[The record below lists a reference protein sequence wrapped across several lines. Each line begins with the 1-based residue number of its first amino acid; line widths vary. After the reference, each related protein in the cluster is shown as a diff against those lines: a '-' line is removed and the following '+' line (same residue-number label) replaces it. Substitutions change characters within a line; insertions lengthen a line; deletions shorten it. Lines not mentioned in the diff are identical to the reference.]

1 MSTQTV
7 VDVIV
12 SGSTTTV
19 VDKRVDGVTT
29 VAGEAPVT
37 NVSGQVPDLGVNTD
51 ILATQGDILSLTND
65 VASLR
70 ANLIVTGTTLTD
82 EIGVLSGVLISTGN
96 QLNFTINNLSGDLI
110 ATGNSLDSLRDILS
124 GNLLDTGQNLQ
135 NQISSND
142 VDIARL
148 EDSTGDLQLNK
159 FDKIGGTI
167 SGNIVPSASGSL
179 SIGTPELPFLSGHF
193 HDITIS
199 NNTLFIGDVPI
210 HSSNGG
216 IDFQSATGQTIFK
229 DVTIRNLTVTGSETI
244 IDVEHLAVKDNTI
257 TLNTGETGAGISLI
271 TGGLIIDRGSLTDA
285 DILFNEEN
293 DRFEFNFP
301 VAIQGSPVVT
311 QGVTGSFITQAK
323 LTETGNT
330 LEGQINTVD
339 GRVDSVVSNLGNTGT
354 TLTNSI
360 DSLSGTTDQS
370 FLSTGSIV
378 DSISGNL
385 ITTGANLQTQV
396 NNISTNVG
404 TTGQTLQSQ
413 ITSNLNNLQSVE
425 TNLITTGQT
434 LTNKINSDVSTVSSN
449 LATTGQTLTAD
460 ILTVS
465 GEINQPFDEL
475 SGNLVTT
482 GQTLQTQITSNDS
495 GILENHNNIN
505 STGGLLLTN
514 INTVSSNLVSTGLIV
529 DDVSGNLITTGQ
541 NLQADIAIVS
551 GIATGGS
558 AQDFRELSGNLITTG
573 QTLQSQ
579 ITSNDNDISDLSG
592 NLSTT
597 GQTLTSLL
605 VQTGN
610 FVDILS
616 GNLITTGNLID
627 SEIAIVSGLVIQN
640 DGDISNLQTAT
651 GTLKSLIDTDSVN
664 LISTGN
670 FLNSEI
676 AIVSGIAGGQDVT
689 ALSGRVNTLSGNL
702 ITTGQT
708 LASDIAIVSGLAT
721 GSSSDPALSGKVDTL
736 SGNLITT
743 GQTLQTQITSNDSD
757 ISTLTSNL
765 GVTGQTLQTQ
775 ITSNDSD
782 ISTIT
787 SNLAT
792 TGQTLQTQIT
802 SNDSDISTLTSNLV
816 TTGQTLT
823 SEIAIVSGIAE
834 NASDEALSGKVDTLS
849 GNLITTGQTLQTQIT
864 SNDSDI
870 TSLTSNLVTT
880 GQTLTTDI
888 TTVSGLIVDN
898 DGDITALKTATG
910 VLKTSTDSNAANL
923 ITTGQTLQTQI
934 TSNDGDISTLTTNLG
949 TTGQT
954 LQTQITSNDS
964 DISTL
969 TSNLITPG
977 QTLTSDISTVS
988 GLITDNDADITALK
1002 SATGVLKTST
1012 DANTTNLITTGQTLQ
1027 TQITSNDGDITTLTS
1042 NLVTTGQ
1049 TLQTQITSND
1059 GDISTLTTNIG
1070 TTGQTLQ
1077 TQITSNDSDITSLTS
1092 NLITTGQSLT
1102 TDINTVSGLIT
1113 DNDADITA
1121 LKTATGVLKTN
1132 SDSNTANLI
1141 TTGQT
1146 LQTQITS
1153 NDGDI
1158 TTLTSNLATTGQ
1170 TLQTQITSNDG
1181 DITTLTSN
1189 LVTTGQTLTTNIDTV
1204 ATNLGTS
1211 GQTLQTQITSN
1222 DSDISTLTSNLGT
1235 TGQTLQTQITSND
1248 SDIASLTTN
1257 LGTTGQTLQTQI
1269 TSNDSDISTLDSTT
1283 VKLTTNQSI
1292 AGNKIFTNDVTINNL
1307 TVTGTEVVVDVE
1319 NLAVKDNIIEINS
1332 GESSAGISRI
1342 SGGIVID
1349 RGTATNANILYNDA
1363 NDRFELN
1370 FPLAV
1375 EGEVVASASN
1385 LITTG
1390 QTLTT
1395 NINTVST
1402 NLGTSGQTLQTQITS
1417 NDSDISTLTTNL
1429 GTTGQTLQTQITSN
1443 DSDISTLTTNLGAT
1457 GQTLQTQITSND
1469 SDISTLTSNLVT
1481 TGQTLQPQITSND
1494 SDISTLTTN
1503 IGTTGQ
1509 TLQTQITS
1517 NDSDISTLTSN
1528 LVTTGQT
1535 LTTNINTVSTNL
1547 GTSGQTL
1554 QTQITSNDTDITNL
1568 SSNLVTTGQTLTT
1581 NINTV
1586 ATNLVTTGQTLT
1598 SEIATVSGLIPAT
1611 VIDGGGT
1618 ANKVPLW
1625 SDANTIGDS
1634 VISQSS
1640 SKIGI
1645 GIASP
1650 SNILHVKHAD
1660 PGIRL
1665 EDSSPDGLYGLLD
1678 AGGGDFIISA
1688 DGGAGS
1694 ANSFISFR
1702 VDGTA
1707 VGSEKMRIT
1716 SAGSV
1721 GIGTNAPSEK
1731 LHIVNSS
1738 DPTIRITN
1746 TDGGTNDTAAFE
1758 LGVSTNTAIA
1768 STRIEA
1774 RRQSDGS
1781 VDLNFRGAGTTS
1793 VAQTSA
1799 QMTLDGVSGAV
1810 GINTT
1815 SPNVSSKLHVYGW
1828 TIIQSA
1834 TNFASLRLQSTT
1846 GSWDIDNNNGTFGLQ
1861 WAGGDKFNITSA
1873 GSVGIGT
1880 NVPATKLDV
1889 YSSSTALRIS
1899 ASGGTSPQLELSSVG
1914 AVNWKLRA
1922 NISSSDFRITK
1933 DSTDYLTILSGGNV
1947 GIGTNAPAHKFEV
1960 YGGGGGTFG
1969 AITNRQSANANTDGI
1984 ATVNY
1989 DGGNSSLRLWV
2000 DASGNRKINAG
2011 TTEVFSFTTTA
2022 VDIKQATTFSSG
2034 RATFSGTAGADGVV
2048 LAGGES
2054 TSLSSRL
2061 FFDNGTAGQAVTI
2074 LNNSGGME
2082 FRTAGTPGSSSGV
2095 VKMTLNSAG
2104 NLGIG
2109 TNSPSKLLEL
2119 AGGGLRL
2126 PNGNSIDWN
2135 NENTRILGSHNSN
2148 KIQFDVGGV
2157 SNVLYLSNGSVGIGT
2172 NAPSEML
2179 HINKSSGTGSFIR
2192 FQDTG
2197 GGGVYIGARSN
2208 VMELYAGGAERMRI
2222 ASDGKVGIG
2231 TNAPATILEASG
2243 TIRSTAFL
2251 PKIQLKRTGNAV
2263 ANGDIEWLGNDDSV
2277 DWSIRANY
2285 DSGGDN
2291 FNIREGTT
2299 SRLYIKS
2306 GKVGIGTVTP
2316 SSNLHVNSEISCG
2329 ADDNNRAMFGY
2340 TPSRFYLGTRQSGTN
2355 YLNTVSVT
2363 SGKVGIGTGAPA
2375 NTFEVNGAARITQ
2388 STSGG
2393 KSYLYMGAV
2402 KPLETHQYNV
2412 GGMSAIYA
2420 NSGWNS
2426 LVVSL
2431 LGPALNGYS
2440 TPLEYIKFSSDGT
2453 DQITSINGNVGIGEA
2468 APDQKLEVAGAIKS
2482 SGAYGFYAGRADT
2495 TWASFGTGVPTI
2507 LLRGAADNSRAGAVQ
2522 FKEYDG
2528 TDTAAIYSTDGTDG
2542 YGLVMAA
2549 YQGDMKFATGSLQGY
2564 KMVILGSGNV
2574 GIGTAAPA
2582 DTLHVYGTGTT
2593 AIFES
2598 SSANSYISIK
2608 EASGGNHVYL
2618 GNQNGLFVI
2627 QTPGSSYSTKFQ
2639 VKSDGNVGV
2648 GVSPSTRLHV
2658 LYPAVGQSGSAVTSI
2673 TKTQATNLGFK
2684 LSFTGGANST
2694 NNIIGGISLGNNGEE
2709 YAGLYAID
2717 GGSSAATDLAFF
2729 VGDTNGI
2736 NEAIHIDSGGT
2747 VQINSPASS
2756 GTRSLTVKLT
2766 DNTSGAAVFEQ
2777 SSNEYLR
2784 INTTNGSEKIILGDN
2799 GTNPKIN
2806 FNGEYDFPTA
2816 DGSAGQVLTTDGSG
2830 TLSFSSAGSG
2840 TVSGSGTD
2848 NYIPRWN
2855 GTTALENSAIYD
2867 NGSSRISL
2875 GSPINTSPW
2884 QALHVQSTGSQFSDG
2899 ASGNNNYNV
2908 VIIDQNAYT
2917 SNYGGGILFG
2927 GKYNSAG
2934 GTTTLAMVS
2943 VSKVNG
2949 DGNFGGKVHI
2959 GGREHGTSNIAKVLT
2974 VTHANVGIIT
2984 TNPVNQLH
2992 VGDGTDNNT
3001 WIGVQATAGYYSGIK
3016 LSRGTGSWS
3025 STANNNFG
3033 IIVTDAGIAISKFT
3047 DPGSNV
3053 TGRGDYLTVVNG
3065 GNVGIGTISPDN
3077 PLEVFGADSGIKISS
3092 ASNNRP
3098 HLRLECGTA
3107 EKLRLSA
3114 NTVYGAIGD
3123 SSDTNRY
3130 MVFKDGRVGINTAT
3144 PGDKLHVYG
3153 GAAIFEDNGNN
3164 INVKNTW
3171 SSGNHDINFIG
3182 GSSVGGSATN
3192 TAARIRCLATAP
3204 GGAATGSLTFT
3215 VNSGDTFVDA
3225 LYIKE
3230 NGNVGVGTNAPVKK
3244 LDVRAAA
3251 SWDGIHIGSTAGS
3264 ATAIDF
3270 ARSTTHAN
3278 PTARIGVAEP
3288 GATHTSDMRFFT
3300 SDASG
3305 GAPNLVEKMRID
3317 PNGKVGIGTTDPV
3330 NALHV
3335 HGSADGFGYIRITDG
3350 GLGATATDGAR
3361 IGYNSSAL
3369 RIQNYENSNIS
3380 FFTNNTTE
3388 ALTIQNDGNVG
3399 IGTNAPLDKLDV
3411 YGSGAVFRNLSDN
3424 ADSVQIV
3431 RGTNHTASPDAKFYI
3446 YDNSS
3451 ADWAAKINLDGASY
3465 GLDIQN
3471 GSDYFLLCRKVGG
3484 DRVLEVHG
3492 SSTVVND
3499 AGIDYDFR
3507 VESNND
3513 DFLLYTDGGNDRVA
3527 ISTNTPAAKLHVEG
3541 DFKVGTTNN
3550 GNWMGYKD
3558 VSLNGNTYTTALT
3571 INLNNHTG
3579 CYVKLFLSGDWSSH
3593 SAVAFVGE
3601 YFIQNG
3607 SDGYAEP
3614 GTVISE
3620 FDNTN
3625 TDSIESKIVDPSSD
3639 TFTIQLKLST
3649 AANGTLAG
3657 KLSYH
3662 VMGMATAVS

>member
-1 MSTQTV
+1 M
-7 VDVIV
+7 
-12 SGSTTTV
+12 
-19 VDKRVDGVTT
+19 
-29 VAGEAPVT
+29 
-37 NVSGQVPDLGVNTD
+37 
-51 ILATQGDILSLTND
+51 
-65 VASLR
+65 
-70 ANLIVTGTTLTD
+70 
-82 EIGVLSGVLISTGN
+82 
-96 QLNFTINNLSGDLI
+96 
-110 ATGNSLDSLRDILS
+110 
-124 GNLLDTGQNLQ
+124 
-135 NQISSND
+135 
-142 VDIARL
+142 
-148 EDSTGDLQLNK
+148 
-159 FDKIGGTI
+159 
-167 SGNIVPSASGSL
+167 
-179 SIGTPELPFLSGHF
+179 
-193 HDITIS
+193 
-199 NNTLFIGDVPI
+199 
-210 HSSNGG
+210 
-216 IDFQSATGQTIFK
+216 
-229 DVTIRNLTVTGSETI
+229 
-244 IDVEHLAVKDNTI
+244 
-257 TLNTGETGAGISLI
+257 
-271 TGGLIIDRGSLTDA
+271 
-285 DILFNEEN
+285 
-293 DRFEFNFP
+293 
-301 VAIQGSPVVT
+301 
-311 QGVTGSFITQAK
+311 
-323 LTETGNT
+323 
-330 LEGQINTVD
+330 
-339 GRVDSVVSNLGNTGT
+339 
-354 TLTNSI
+354 
-360 DSLSGTTDQS
+360 
-370 FLSTGSIV
+370 
-378 DSISGNL
+378 
-385 ITTGANLQTQV
+385 
-396 NNISTNVG
+396 
-404 TTGQTLQSQ
+404 
-413 ITSNLNNLQSVE
+413 
-425 TNLITTGQT
+425 
-434 LTNKINSDVSTVSSN
+434 
-449 LATTGQTLTAD
+449 
-460 ILTVS
+460 
-465 GEINQPFDEL
+465 
-475 SGNLVTT
+475 
-482 GQTLQTQITSNDS
+482 
-495 GILENHNNIN
+495 
-505 STGGLLLTN
+505 LTN
-514 INTVSSNLVSTGLIV
+514 INAVSSNLVSTGLIV

-541 NLQADIAIVS
+541 SLQADIAIVS

-579 ITSNDNDISDLSG
+579 ITSNDDDISDLSG
-592 NLSTT
+592 NLSAT

-627 SEIAIVSGLVIQN
+627 SEIAVVSGLVVQN
-640 DGDISNLQTAT
+640 DGDISTLQTAT
-651 GTLKSLIDTDSVN
+651 GTLKSLIDTDSTN

-670 FLNSEI
+670 FLNNEI
-676 AIVSGIAGGQDVT
+676 ATVSGIAGGQDLT
-689 ALSGRVNTLSGNL
+689 NLSGKVDILSGNL

-708 LASDIAIVSGLAT
+708 LASDIAIVSGLTT

-870 TSLTSNLVTT
+870 TSLTSNLVST

-910 VLKTSTDSNAANL
+910 VLKTSTDSNTANL

-949 TTGQT
+949 TTGQN

-964 DISTL
+964 DITTL
-969 TSNLITPG
+969 TSNLITTG
-977 QTLTSDISTVS
+977 QTLTTDITTVS

-1027 TQITSNDGDITTLTS
+1027 TQITSNDS
-1042 NLVTTGQ
+1042 
-1049 TLQTQITSND
+1049 
-1059 GDISTLTTNIG
+1059 DISTLTTNLG

-1077 TQITSNDSDITSLTS
+1077 TQITSNDSEITSLTS
-1092 NLITTGQSLT
+1092 NLITTGQTLT

-1121 LKTATGVLKTN
+1121 LKTATGVLKTS
-1132 SDSNTANLI
+1132 SDNNTANLI

-1189 LVTTGQTLTTNIDTV
+1189 LVTTGQTLTTNINTV

-1443 DSDISTLTTNLGAT
+1443 DSDISTLTTNLGTT

-1469 SDISTLTSNLVT
+1469 SDISTLTTNL
-1481 TGQTLQPQITSND
+1481 
-1494 SDISTLTTN
+1494 
-1503 IGTTGQ
+1503 GTTGQ

-1645 GIASP
+1645 GTASP

-1660 PGIRL
+1660 PAIRL

-1716 SAGSV
+1716 SAGKV

-1738 DPTIRITN
+1738 DPTVRITN

-1774 RRQSDGS
+1774 LRQSDGS

-1873 GSVGIGT
+1873 GSVGIGINAPDQTLHVNSAGLNFVAKFESTDDKASILIEDDDTLNYIHSQNGYLSLGGQNSLSASNLNINST
-1880 NVPATKLDV
+1880 NGSVGIGTETPGYKLDV
-1889 YSSSTALRIS
+1889 NGTAHIATAQDSVAPLTLKSTYNGSTAGPLLDLYRKSGTPADGDNLGTITFTADTNVGSINEFARIESTALDVTDTTEDGALKLAVVTAGTLRSRVYMDSTETVFNDASQDFDFRVESDNSVNALFVQGSSGNVGIGTGNPPHKLSIYGTGAGKATVQIEGEGGADPYINFLVNNTTHWAVGADDS
-1899 ASGGTSPQLELSSVG
+1899 ASDSFKISQHSALGTNDRITVLSGGSVGIGTNAPSTKLHVAGDIKSKGDGKRILLESNDYLVAALTRQGTSGSAADQGGLELYNAGTAKVALFANTTSYINNGANFGIGTASPQLGSGWNKVVHVHSPDGVG
-1914 AVNWKLRA
+1914 SHIRFTDTTSGATGESGLYIGQYGNDSYLINRESGFMALRVNGTTDA
-1922 NISSSDFRITK
+1922 IRI
-1933 DSTDYLTILSGGNV
+1933 LAGGNV
-1947 GIGTNAPAHKFEV
+1947 GIGTNSPATLLDVTGGSGAYGLRLGPQSDSTTFSGRLYLAGSSGTNAILRYGSYLAFTTGATAGGASGTVRMVVLDGGSVGIGTNAPSEMLHINKSSGTGSFIRFQDTGGGGVYIGARSNVMELYAGGAERMRIASDGNVGVGETSPDVQLHVKSSSSTFAQVRVEAAADGHDSSVAYSQAGSIKGISGYDDSTNTVAIKYGTFGGSGIDINSSGNVGIGTNSPAHKLEV

-1984 ATVNY
+1984 ATVSY
-1989 DGGNSSLRLWV
+1989 DSGNQSLRLWV
-2000 DASGNRKINAG
+2000 DANGHRYLNAG
-2011 TTEVFSFTTTA
+2011 TTAVISFTTTA
-2022 VDIKQATTFSSG
+2022 VNIRKATTFSSG

-2095 VKMTLNSAG
+2095 VKMTLSSAG

-2109 TNSPSKLLEL
+2109 ITPTRKFHVSGSAASAYLVEFTNTHATQGYGVLIK
-2119 AGGGLRL
+2119 AG
-2126 PNGNSIDWN
+2126 
-2135 NENTRILGSHNSN
+2135 
-2148 KIQFDVGGV
+2148 
-2157 SNVLYLSNGSVGIGT
+2157 
-2172 NAPSEML
+2172 
-2179 HINKSSGTGSFIR
+2179 
-2192 FQDTG
+2192 
-2197 GGGVYIGARSN
+2197 
-2208 VMELYAGGAERMRI
+2208 
-2222 ASDGKVGIG
+2222 
-2231 TNAPATILEASG
+2231 
-2243 TIRSTAFL
+2243 
-2251 PKIQLKRTGNAV
+2251 
-2263 ANGDIEWLGNDDSV
+2263 
-2277 DWSIRANY
+2277 
-2285 DSGGDN
+2285 
-2291 FNIREGTT
+2291 
-2299 SRLYIKS
+2299 
-2306 GKVGIGTVTP
+2306 
-2316 SSNLHVNSEISCG
+2316 
-2329 ADDNNRAMFGY
+2329 DDNNVTALSVNDKDGNEKLRVRAGGEITF
-2340 TPSRFYLGTRQSGTN
+2340 
-2355 YLNTVSVT
+2355 
-2363 SGKVGIGTGAPA
+2363 A
-2375 NTFEVNGAARITQ
+2375 NAFTFPT
-2388 STSGG
+2388 T
-2393 KSYLYMGAV
+2393 
-2402 KPLETHQYNV
+2402 
-2412 GGMSAIYA
+2412 
-2420 NSGWNS
+2420 
-2426 LVVSL
+2426 
-2431 LGPALNGYS
+2431 
-2440 TPLEYIKFSSDGT
+2440 DG
-2453 DQITSINGNVGIGEA
+2453 
-2468 APDQKLEVAGAIKS
+2468 S
-2482 SGAYGFYAGRADT
+2482 SGQT
-2495 TWASFGTGVPTI
+2495 
-2507 LLRGAADNSRAGAVQ
+2507 LQ
-2522 FKEYDG
+2522 
-2528 TDTAAIYSTDGTDG
+2528 TD
-2542 YGLVMAA
+2542 
-2549 YQGDMKFATGSLQGY
+2549 
-2564 KMVILGSGNV
+2564 GSGNV
-2574 GIGTAAPA
+2574 TWSSA
-2582 DTLHVYGTGTT
+2582 GTGT
-2593 AIFES
+2593 I
-2598 SSANSYISIK
+2598 
-2608 EASGGNHVYL
+2608 
-2618 GNQNGLFVI
+2618 
-2627 QTPGSSYSTKFQ
+2627 
-2639 VKSDGNVGV
+2639 
-2648 GVSPSTRLHV
+2648 
-2658 LYPAVGQSGSAVTSI
+2658 
-2673 TKTQATNLGFK
+2673 
-2684 LSFTGGANST
+2684 
-2694 NNIIGGISLGNNGEE
+2694 
-2709 YAGLYAID
+2709 
-2717 GGSSAATDLAFF
+2717 
-2729 VGDTNGI
+2729 
-2736 NEAIHIDSGGT
+2736 
-2747 VQINSPASS
+2747 
-2756 GTRSLTVKLT
+2756 
-2766 DNTSGAAVFEQ
+2766 
-2777 SSNEYLR
+2777 
-2784 INTTNGSEKIILGDN
+2784 
-2799 GTNPKIN
+2799 
-2806 FNGEYDFPTA
+2806 
-2816 DGSAGQVLTTDGSG
+2816 
-2830 TLSFSSAGSG
+2830 
-2840 TVSGSGTD
+2840 SGSGTD
-2848 NYIPRWN
+2848 NYIPRFN
-2855 GTTALENSAIYD
+2855 GTSALENSAIYD

-2875 GSPINTSPW
+2875 GTVNTSPW

-2908 VIIDQNAYT
+2908 VVLDQNAYT

-2927 GKYNSAG
+2927 GKYNNAG
-2934 GTTTLAMVS
+2934 NITTLAMVS
-2943 VSKVNG
+2943 ASKVNG

-2974 VTHANVGIIT
+2974 VTHDNVGIGT
-2984 TNPVNQLH
+2984 VTPAALLH
-2992 VGDGTDNNT
+2992 VDGQAIIDALHFDSLSSHFIKNDGNLLRIAGDN
-3001 WIGVQATAGYYSGIK
+3001 GVKFQSYDGGWQT
-3016 LSRGTGSWS
+3016 RMT
-3025 STANNNFG
+3025 
-3033 IIVTDAGIAISKFT
+3033 IVD
-3047 DPGSNV
+3047 D
-3053 TGRGDYLTVVNG
+3053 

-3130 MVFKDGRVGINTAT
+3130 MAFKDGNIGIATVT
-3144 PGDKLHVYG
+3144 PGVKLHVAG
-3153 GAAIFEDNGNN
+3153 QGLFANNGAN
-3164 INVKNTW
+3164 IILANSW
-3171 SSGNHDINFIG
+3171 SSGNTDVLFG
-3182 GSSVGGSATN
+3182 GSGVSTGSAGN

-3230 NGNVGVGTNAPVKK
+3230 NGNVGIGTNAPVKK

-3288 GATHTSDMRFFT
+3288 AATHTSDMRFFT

-3305 GAPNLVEKMRID
+3305 GAPNLVEKMRINQ
-3317 PNGKVGIGTTDPV
+3317 NGIVIINDTATTNNNNARLYVNGPVYGSEFDLPSGGVIDWSNGDARIVEGLTSNYSLSLQNYDGSSAMVTTMFLKSGGNVGIGTVAP
-3330 NALHV
+3330 AAHLHV
-3335 HGSADGFGYIRITDG
+3335 SKASGTTTVLTQVAANSTVGFEIKKTGSTTQHWKIVDGQTANGTLEFYDATNSATRMAITGSGSVGLNKTPNSQYNLDIEGQMLLGGHMSFKATNSLQGIGFNRNVHTGAIYSSSYYAYQLHSNANNFELQRYNGSGTFLGYGLVCTATGNIGIGTNNPLSKLNVLGTQGNWRVDPDSVSNEIQVLSSTVANDGFRTFRLRTNETIIDTGGSESLRVDSGGNLILSKSGGAYVQLKDSSQVRGSINVENGSDGLVFTTGSSFTERMRIKSDGNVGIGHGSPNAKLSIKGDTEFLDENTGV
-3350 GLGATATDGAR
+3350 R
-3361 IGYNSSAL
+3361 IGLLYDNGTEGILDL
-3369 RIQNYENSNIS
+3369 RDNNVTKVNLRTAGDSY
-3380 FFTNNTTE
+3380 FTG
-3388 ALTIQNDGNVG
+3388 GNVG

-3411 YGSGAVFRNLSDN
+3411 YGTGAIFRNLSDN

-3431 RGTNHTASPDAKFYI
+3431 RGTNHTANPDAKFYI

-3484 DRVLEVHG
+3484 DRILEVHG

-3499 AGIDYDFR
+3499 SGIDYDFR

-3513 DFLLYTDGGNDRVA
+3513 DYLLYTDGGNDRVA

-3601 YFIQNG
+3601 YFVQNG

-3649 AANGTLAG
+3649 AANGTLGG

>member
-7 VDVIV
+7 VDVVI

-19 VDKRVDGVTT
+19 VDKRIDGVTT

-65 VASLR
+65 VANLR
-70 ANLIVTGTTLTD
+70 ANLIVTGTSLTD

-110 ATGNSLDSLRDILS
+110 ATGNSLDSLREILS

-135 NQISSND
+135 NQITSND

-159 FDKIGGTI
+159 FDKIGGAI
-167 SGNIVPSASGSL
+167 SGNIVPSASGTL
-179 SIGTPELPFLSGHF
+179 SIGTPELPFLSGYF
-193 HDITIS
+193 QDITIS
-199 NNTLFIGDVPI
+199 SNTLFIGDVPI

-216 IDFQSATGQTIFK
+216 IDFLSATGETFFK
-229 DVTIRNLTVTGSETI
+229 DVTIRNLTVTGTETI

-301 VAIQGSPVVT
+301 VAIQGSPVIT
-311 QGVTGSFITQAK
+311 QGVTGSFVTQAK
-323 LTETGNT
+323 LSETGNT
-330 LEGQINTVD
+330 LESQVNTVD
-339 GRVDSVVSNLGNTGT
+339 DRVDSLVSNLGNTGT

-360 DSLSGTTDQS
+360 DSLSGTTNQS

-378 DSISGNL
+378 DSVSGNL
-385 ITTGANLQTQV
+385 ISTGANLQTQV

-434 LTNKINSDVSTVSSN
+434 LTNKINSDISTVSSN
-449 LATTGQTLTAD
+449 LATTGQTLSAD

-475 SGNLVTT
+475 SGNLITT
-482 GQTLQTQITSNDS
+482 GQTLQAQITTNDT
-495 GILENHNNIN
+495 GILENHNNID
-505 STGGLLLTN
+505 STGVLLLSN
-514 INTVSSNLVSTGLIV
+514 INTVSSNLVSTGSIA
-529 DDVSGNLITTGQ
+529 DDISGNLITTGQ
-541 NLQADIAIVS
+541 SLQADIAIVS

-558 AQDFRELSGNLITTG
+558 SQDFRELSGNLITTG
-573 QTLQSQ
+573 QTLQGQ
-579 ITSNDNDISDLSG
+579 ITSNNNDISDLSG
-592 NLSTT
+592 NLSAT

-605 VQTGN
+605 VQTGD
-610 FVDILS
+610 FVDTLS
-616 GNLITTGNLID
+616 GNLIITGNLID
-627 SEIAIVSGLVIQN
+627 SEITVVSGLVVQN
-640 DGDISNLQTAT
+640 DGDISTLQTAT
-651 GTLKSLIDTDSVN
+651 GTLKTLIDTDSAN

-670 FLNSEI
+670 FLNNEI

-708 LASDIAIVSGLAT
+708 L
-721 GSSSDPALSGKVDTL
+721 
-736 SGNLITT
+736 
-743 GQTLQTQITSNDSD
+743 QTQVTSNDSD
-757 ISTLTSNL
+757 ITNLTSNL
-765 GVTGQTLQTQ
+765 
-775 ITSNDSD
+775 I
-782 ISTIT
+782 
-787 SNLAT
+787 
-792 TGQTLQTQIT
+792 
-802 SNDSDISTLTSNLV
+802 

-823 SEIAIVSGIAE
+823 SEIAIVSGLTTGSS
-834 NASDEALSGKVDTLS
+834 SDPDLSGKVDTLS

-870 TSLTSNLVTT
+870 TNLTSNLVTT

-910 VLKTSTDSNAANL
+910 VLKTSTDSNTANL

-969 TSNLITPG
+969 TSNLITTG
-977 QTLTSDISTVS
+977 QTLTTDISTVS
-988 GLITDNDADITALK
+988 GLITDNDADIAALR

-1059 GDISTLTTNIG
+1059 SDISTLTTNIG

-1077 TQITSNDSDITSLTS
+1077 AQITSNDSDITNLTS
-1092 NLITTGQSLT
+1092 NLITTGQTLT

-1170 TLQTQITSNDG
+1170 TLTTNVNTVSTNLISTGAIVDDISGNLITTGQTLQTQITSNDG

-1189 LVTTGQTLTTNIDTV
+1189 LVTTGQTLTTNINTV

-1332 GESSAGISRI
+1332 GESGAGISRI

-1349 RGTATNANILYNDA
+1349 RGTATDANILYNDA

-1443 DSDISTLTTNLGAT
+1443 DSDISTLTTNLGT
-1457 GQTLQTQITSND
+1457 SGQTLQT
-1469 SDISTLTSNLVT
+1469 
-1481 TGQTLQPQITSND
+1481 QITSND

-1645 GIASP
+1645 GTAAPTSPLTIKSSSTSATDSGLTIQGNSNTNAIVKIAEKSTDGAR
-1650 SNILHVKHAD
+1650 LH
-1660 PGIRL
+1660 
-1665 EDSSPDGLYGLLD
+1665 LY
-1678 AGGGDFIISA
+1678 
-1688 DGGAGS
+1688 DGGVEKIA
-1694 ANSFISFR
+1694 FYT
-1702 VDGTA
+1702 DGTA
-1707 VGSEKMRIT
+1707 NHI

-1721 GIGTNAPSEK
+1721 GIGTNNPGEM
-1731 LHIVNSS
+1731 LQV
-1738 DPTIRITN
+1738 
-1746 TDGGTNDTAAFE
+1746 G
-1758 LGVSTNTAIA
+1758 
-1768 STRIEA
+1768 
-1774 RRQSDGS
+1774 DGS
-1781 VDLNFRGAGTTS
+1781 VNSTS
-1793 VAQTSA
+1793 IEINSASWAQ
-1799 QMTLDGVSGAV
+1799 LKL
-1810 GINTT
+1810 T
-1815 SPNVSSKLHVYGW
+1815 SPN
-1828 TIIQSA
+1828 
-1834 TNFASLRLQSTT
+1834 TNGAYIMFGDPEDEDIGNIFYYHGSNANYMSFTTNASEQMR
-1846 GSWDIDNNNGTFGLQ
+1846 IDKN
-1861 WAGGDKFNITSA
+1861 
-1873 GSVGIGT
+1873 
-1880 NVPATKLDV
+1880 
-1889 YSSSTALRIS
+1889 
-1899 ASGGTSPQLELSSVG
+1899 
-1914 AVNWKLRA
+1914 
-1922 NISSSDFRITK
+1922 
-1933 DSTDYLTILSGGNV
+1933 GNV
-1947 GIGTNAPAHKFEV
+1947 GIGTNAPAYALDV
-1960 YGGGGGTFG
+1960 
-1969 AITNRQSANANTDGI
+1969 RSAG
-1984 ATVNY
+1984 
-1989 DGGNSSLRLWV
+1989 
-2000 DASGNRKINAG
+2000 
-2011 TTEVFSFTTTA
+2011 
-2022 VDIKQATTFSSG
+2022 ATT
-2034 RATFSGTAGADGVV
+2034 
-2048 LAGGES
+2048 L
-2054 TSLSSRL
+2054 
-2061 FFDNGTAGQAVTI
+2061 Q
-2074 LNNSGGME
+2074 
-2082 FRTAGTPGSSSGV
+2082 
-2095 VKMTLNSAG
+2095 VKSAG
-2104 NLGIG
+2104 NSDDTQLKLQSNAFFFNI
-2109 TNSPSKLLEL
+2109 TNEG
-2119 AGGGLRL
+2119 AGGNITYVSDDAQDQIWYTDNASNASVERF
-2126 PNGNSIDWN
+2126 
-2135 NENTRILGSHNSN
+2135 RI
-2148 KIQFDVGGV
+2148 
-2157 SNVLYLSNGSVGIGT
+2157 
-2172 NAPSEML
+2172 E
-2179 HINKSSGTGSFIR
+2179 
-2192 FQDTG
+2192 
-2197 GGGVYIGARSN
+2197 
-2208 VMELYAGGAERMRI
+2208 GGADVDAI
-2222 ASDGKVGIG
+2222 YFSNSKVGIG
-2231 TNAPATILEASG
+2231 TNAPVQPLHVLGDAMRFERAN
-2243 TIRSTAFL
+2243 
-2251 PKIQLKRTGNAV
+2251 NAV
-2263 ANGDIEWLGNDDSV
+2263 ALQLYNNNASPADGAALGYLQFMGKDNDGTASIAHSEVRGGVQSNTDSAV
-2277 DWSIRANY
+2277 SGYLSFLTTNNATSVTEAMRIKADGNVGIGLTDPDAKLEIKGGGASTGLTLKTTDSSGNTGFWVQDGGKVGVHYYPFVVNQDYNDTDCPSNTYMYVHSASPFIIKNDGSVGIGTVSPSAKLHVYTSATLYQLWGNNSVVRSNTGSHGLRIY
-2285 DSGGDN
+2285 NNDSGGSSLVVQDDGGSN
-2291 FNIREGTT
+2291 TPFIVKGGASGSVGIGTVSPECDLDLHKVAAGGLRLNIHNSAVETT
-2299 SRLYIKS
+2299 SDASITFETQGQMDWGMGIDRSDS
-2306 GKVGIGTVTP
+2306 GKFKIGHHPTVGSDTVLTLVPQNDRVGIGTVTP
-2316 SSNLHVNSEISCG
+2316 SSKLHVNSEISCG

-2355 YLNTVSVT
+2355 YLNTVNVT
-2363 SGKVGIGTGAPA
+2363 SGKVGIG
-2375 NTFEVNGAARITQ
+2375 
-2388 STSGG
+2388 
-2393 KSYLYMGAV
+2393 
-2402 KPLETHQYNV
+2402 
-2412 GGMSAIYA
+2412 
-2420 NSGWNS
+2420 
-2426 LVVSL
+2426 VV
-2431 LGPALNGYS
+2431 
-2440 TPLEYIKFSSDGT
+2440 D
-2453 DQITSINGNVGIGEA
+2453 
-2468 APDQKLEVAGAIKS
+2468 PDQSLEVAGAIKS
-2482 SGAYGFYAGRADT
+2482 TGAYGFYAGRADT
-2495 TWASFGTGVPTI
+2495 TWASFGSGVPTI
-2507 LLRGAADNSRAGAVQ
+2507 LLRGSLDNSRAGAVQ

-2549 YQGDMKFATGSLQGY
+2549 YQGDMKFATGSLTGY
-2564 KMVILGSGNV
+2564 KMVILGNGNV
-2574 GIGTAAPA
+2574 GIGTDAPSRP
-2582 DTLHVYGTGTT
+2582 LHVYVTSGNNYLTVQNTSVSQAALQLMTGTT
-2593 AIFES
+2593 DANWVMYIPS
-2598 SSANSYISIK
+2598 SSTDLRLYRGADK
-2608 EASGGNHVYL
+2608 VVFKA
-2618 GNQNGLFVI
+2618 
-2627 QTPGSSYSTKFQ
+2627 
-2639 VKSDGNVGV
+2639 DGNVGI
-2648 GVSPSTRLHV
+2648 GISPTTRLQVKDSVDNSYESGISIVRSADGATTWLNVRGGATNFNNKNHAGNAGLPYRWFQNGTQALKIESAGGIQIGADGTARELRWANTFANNGPTIIGHDV
-2658 LYPAVGQSGSAVTSI
+2658 NGTFQFYPAGNNSGEVLKLASNGAVTFN
-2673 TKTQATNLGFK
+2673 QV
-2684 LSFTGGANST
+2684 FT
-2694 NNIIGGISLGNNGEE
+2694 
-2709 YAGLYAID
+2709 
-2717 GGSSAATDLAFF
+2717 
-2729 VGDTNGI
+2729 
-2736 NEAIHIDSGGT
+2736 
-2747 VQINSPASS
+2747 
-2756 GTRSLTVKLT
+2756 
-2766 DNTSGAAVFEQ
+2766 
-2777 SSNEYLR
+2777 
-2784 INTTNGSEKIILGDN
+2784 
-2799 GTNPKIN
+2799 
-2806 FNGEYDFPTA
+2806 FPTA
-2816 DGSAGQVLTTDGSG
+2816 DGSAGQVLQTNGSG
-2830 TLSFSSAGSG
+2830 TVTWATVSG
-2840 TVSGSGTD
+2840 GGGVSGSGTD
-2848 NYIPRWN
+2848 HYIPRWN
-2855 GTTALENSAIYD
+2855 GTTALQDSSIIALDSGSVGIGVATPVAKLTLPLEEENGFKIAFKAASGDGHAGLSTVDQSGAGLMVAANTYL
-2867 NGSSRISL
+2867 NASGTPVAGNSSNPSL
-2875 GSPINTSPW
+2875 GIY
-2884 QALHVQSTGSQFSDG
+2884 FDG
-2899 ASGNNNYNV
+2899 WSGDRMKFVTAASGNPAERMCINAAGK
-2908 VIIDQNAYT
+2908 VIINDTATTNNNNAQLYVNGPVYGSEFDLPSGGVVDWANGDARIAEGLS
-2917 SNYGGGILFG
+2917 SNYSLSLQNYDG
-2927 GKYNSAG
+2927 SS
-2934 GTTTLAMVS
+2934 AMV
-2943 VSKVNG
+2943 
-2949 DGNFGGKVHI
+2949 
-2959 GGREHGTSNIAKVLT
+2959 
-2974 VTHANVGIIT
+2974 T
-2984 TNPVNQLH
+2984 TMFLK
-2992 VGDGTDNNT
+2992 
-3001 WIGVQATAGYYSGIK
+3001 S
-3016 LSRGTGSWS
+3016 
-3025 STANNNFG
+3025 
-3033 IIVTDAGIAISKFT
+3033 
-3047 DPGSNV
+3047 
-3053 TGRGDYLTVVNG
+3053 G
-3065 GNVGIGTISPDN
+3065 GNVGIGTVAPAAHLHVSKAAGTTTVLTQVAANSTVGFEIKKTGSTTQHWKIVDGQTVNGTLEFYDATDSATRMAINGNGSVGIGTASPNDDLN
-3077 PLEVFGADSGIKISS
+3077 IHDSSASANLGIKITRGTQTHGLRIGVNDSHAFVWTDQS
-3092 ASNNRP
+3092 QSLAFATNNTE
-3098 HLRLECGTA
+3098 RLTI
-3107 EKLRLSA
+3107 LS
-3114 NTVYGAIGD
+3114 GG
-3123 SSDTNRY
+3123 S
-3130 MVFKDGRVGINTAT
+3130 VGI
-3144 PGDKLHVYG
+3144 
-3153 GAAIFEDNGNN
+3153 
-3164 INVKNTW
+3164 
-3171 SSGNHDINFIG
+3171 
-3182 GSSVGGSATN
+3182 
-3192 TAARIRCLATAP
+3192 
-3204 GGAATGSLTFT
+3204 
-3215 VNSGDTFVDA
+3215 
-3225 LYIKE
+3225 
-3230 NGNVGVGTNAPVKK
+3230 GTNAPAAN
-3244 LDVRAAA
+3244 LHIYEATTDTPLQITRAANTGNA
-3251 SWDGIHIGSTAGS
+3251 MIKFETGSTDDWIVGLRN
-3264 ATAIDF
+3264 D
-3270 ARSTTHAN
+3270 STSN
-3278 PTARIGVAEP
+3278 FRIYSYG
-3288 GATHTSDMRFFT
+3288 TS
-3300 SDASG
+3300 SDVFSI
-3305 GAPNLVEKMRID
+3305 NR
-3317 PNGKVGIGTTDPV
+3317 T
-3330 NALHV
+3330 
-3335 HGSADGFGYIRITDG
+3335 
-3350 GLGATATDGAR
+3350 
-3361 IGYNSSAL
+3361 
-3369 RIQNYENSNIS
+3369 
-3380 FFTNNTTE
+3380 
-3388 ALTIQNDGNVG
+3388 DGNVG
-3399 IGTNAPLDKLDV
+3399 IGTNAPAAKLESYITSGGEKGLRLNSNFSGGNAVDFIPAVVGVSNAGFSIDLAGTTRFVINDGGNVGIGTNSPLDKLDV

-3465 GLDIQN
+3465 GLDITGGVN
-3471 GSDYFLLCRKVGG
+3471 YFLLCRDASGN
-3484 DRVLEVHG
+3484 RMFEVH
-3492 SSTVVND
+3492 STSVVVND
-3499 AGIDYDFR
+3499 GSTDMDFR
-3507 VESNND
+3507 VEGNGD
-3513 DFLLYTDGGNDRVA
+3513 DYLLYTDGGNDRVA
-3527 ISTNTPAAKLHVEG
+3527 VSTNSPAAKLHVEG

-3558 VSLNGNTYTTALT
+3558 VTLNGTTYTTALT
-3571 INLNNHTG
+3571 INLANHTG
-3579 CYVKLFLSGDWSSH
+3579 CYVKLFLTGDWSSH

-3601 YFIQNG
+3601 YFVQNG
-3607 SDGYAEP
+3607 GDGYAEP

-3649 AANGTLAG
+3649 AANGTLGG